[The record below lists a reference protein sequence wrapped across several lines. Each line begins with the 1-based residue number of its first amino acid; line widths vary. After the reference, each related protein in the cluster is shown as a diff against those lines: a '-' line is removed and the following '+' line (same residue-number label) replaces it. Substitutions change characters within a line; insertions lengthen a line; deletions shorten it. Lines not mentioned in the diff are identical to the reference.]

1 MADEITQ
8 KHLDK
13 ARVRGAPST
22 IPGSGGMVGSY
33 DVEERTRQTVRA
45 LVMALD
51 RNFTVGQVKDAQE
64 KLSQTAAKQKLK
76 VLEQPLIA
84 LKADPMADPPGDW
97 EWELTLPVRGRVL
110 ADEDAG
116 ITPGR
121 IVGGMYVETVTNKGF
136 KDLRSVYMYCLGRF
150 LPSRK
155 QQLTRP
161 LIYHRV
167 LDGLDTGRPDK
178 LTLAIYFPIQLSLK
192 QPVQLVTRET
202 MT

>member
-1 MADEITQ
+1 MTDDITQ

-13 ARVRGAPST
+13 ARVRGAPAT
-22 IPGSGGMVGSY
+22 IPGSGGMVGTY
-33 DVEERTRQTVRA
+33 DIEEITRQTVRS
-45 LVMALD
+45 LVMPLD
-51 RNFTVGQVKDAQE
+51 RNFTVAQLNEARE
-64 KLSQTAAKQKLK
+64 KLSQAAAKQKLR
-76 VLEQPLIA
+76 VLEPPLIA
-84 LKADPMADPPGDW
+84 LEADPMEDPPGEW
-97 EWELTLPVRGRVL
+97 TWELVLPVRGRAL
-110 ADEDAG
+110 ADESAG

-121 IVGGMYVETVTNKGF
+121 IFGGMYVETVTTKGF
-136 KDLRSVYMYCLGRF
+136 KDLRSVYMFCLGRF
-150 LPSRK
+150 LPAHK

-178 LTLAIYFPIQLSLK
+178 LTLAVYFPIQLSLK

>member
-1 MADEITQ
+1 MTDDITQ

-13 ARVRGAPST
+13 ARVRGAPAT
-22 IPGSGGMVGSY
+22 IPGSAGLVGVY
-33 DVEERTRQTVRA
+33 DIEENTRQTVRS
-45 LVMALD
+45 LVLDLD
-51 RNFTVGQVKDAQE
+51 RDFTVEQVKEGQT
-64 KLSQTAAKQKLK
+64 KLSQTAAKQKLR
-76 VLEQPLIA
+76 VLEPPLIA
-84 LKADPMADPPGDW
+84 LHGDPMVDAPGEW
-97 EWELTLPVRGRVL
+97 TWELVLPVRGKVL

-116 ITPGR
+116 LRPGR
-121 IVGGMYVETVTNKGF
+121 IHGGMYATTMTPKGF
-136 KDLRSVYMYCLGRF
+136 KDLRSVYMFCLGRF

-178 LTLAIYFPIQLSLK
+178 LSLAVYFPIQLSLK

>member
-8 KHLDK
+8 KHLDH

-22 IPGSGGMVGSY
+22 IPGATGLVGTY
-33 DVEERTRQTVRA
+33 DIEEHTRQTVRA
-45 LVMALD
+45 LVMPLERD
-51 RNFTVGQVKDAQE
+51 FTVPQLKSAQE
-64 KLSQTAAKQKLK
+64 KLSQTAAKQSLR

-84 LKADPMADPPGDW
+84 LKADPMEDPPGDW
-97 EWELTLPVRGRVL
+97 EWELVLPVRGRVM
-110 ADEDAG
+110 ADEEAG

-121 IVGGMYVETVTNKGF
+121 IHGGMYVETHTPKGF

-150 LPSRK
+150 LPAHK

-167 LDGLDTGRPDK
+167 LDGLETGRPDK

-192 QPVQLVTRET
+192 PPVQLVTRET